1 MVLAGH
7 TTTTTAAAASTA
19 EWRSRV
25 AFPQGQMSGSHQS
38 PYCLDGD
45 SKPGCR
51 ISAGPDAGVD
61 FVANRHS

>member
-1 MVLAGH
+1 MLLEGRTH
-7 TTTTTAAAASTA
+7 TTTAGSATRA

-25 AFPQGQMSGSHQS
+25 ASLPGQMSGSHQS
-38 PYCLDGD
+38 PYCLTGGA
-45 SKPGCR
+45 KPGCR